1 LNPFQFKLSY
11 TTRNLEEFSMAVS
24 SATIAARL
32 AEVYSSPRAKDC
44 NCPEMPLSFSPVGAL
59 PAAPSAEQITA
70 EIRDAL
76 AAEAAATLPT
86 AADSE
91 LFGVLMRY
99 LEQNPG
105 LKSLTIT
112 LSK

>member
-1 LNPFQFKLSY
+1 
-11 TTRNLEEFSMAVS
+11 MAVS

-32 AEVYSSPRAKDC
+32 AEVYNNVRAKDC
-44 NCPEMPLSFSPVGAL
+44 NCPEMPLSFSPVGTSPEFA
-59 PAAPSAEQITA
+59 SAEQIAA

-76 AAEAAATLPT
+76 ASESPVVLPT

-91 LFGVLMRY
+91 LFSVLMRY